1 MSSTINNQGIYMKKL
16 LLAAAIATISSGAL
30 AAENNGYYLGAEAG
44 YTRVDNTAQQDA
56 NTLVSILGGSATV
69 TSDTG
74 MALGKIFA
82 GYQFTENFST
92 EIGAYRTSS
101 FNESASGVTRGATAY
116 TMTANTNV
124 YGVEGSVL
132 VRPSVSTGLNGLFG
146 RVGGHWDKIETEY
159 SVSAN
164 GAAASGN
171 HWNSGTGFL
180 VGAGYDVNIDKN
192 LTGRL
197 AYTYYDSVAGTDG
210 YANVGSVALMY
221 KF

>member
-1 MSSTINNQGIYMKKL
+1 MKKL
-16 LLAAAIATISSGAL
+16 LIAASVAAISSGAF
-30 AAENNGYYLGAEAG
+30 AAENNGFYLGLEAG

-56 NTLVSILGGSATV
+56 NTLVRVLGGSATV

-82 GYQFTENFST
+82 GYQFTENFSA
-92 EIGAYRTSS
+92 EIGAYRTSE
-101 FNESASGVTRGATAY
+101 FDEKASGVTGGSAAY
-116 TMTANTNV
+116 TVTAKTDV

-132 VRPSVSTGLNGLFG
+132 VRPSISTGLNGLFG
-146 RVGGHWDKIETEY
+146 RVGGHWDKIDTTY
-159 SVSAN
+159 TASAN
-164 GAAASGN
+164 GAAASGD

-210 YANVGSVALMY
+210 YANVGSVAVFY